1 MLSYRTIFL
10 GALLTVF
17 MVAPVYSFNYNDIV
31 YKAIKTPKDIENINS
46 RIVKPIAYTSV
57 VSLADLDVKTK
68 KQKFFD
74 MMLPAIL
81 ISKEKLRVKR
91 ERATELL
98 KKANL
103 SAEEQAWLDKL
114 KKTYRTDDTTKLL
127 LRLNDHPTSI
137 VLAQAAIETGWGTSR
152 FFRNANNVFGVWS
165 YNSKEPRVK
174 ASETR
179 DGKAVYVK
187 KYKSLIGAVDDYFIT
202 IGRGPYSGFRKSRA
216 STSDVM
222 ELVKHLDTYSEIREK
237 YVKRVRSVISY
248 NKLRKYDDY
257 VLASTKK
264 S

>member
-1 MLSYRTIFL
+1 MLTMF
-10 GALLTVF
+10 
-17 MVAPVYSFNYNDIV
+17 VAAPAYSLDNNDII
-31 YKAIKTPKDIENINS
+31 YKPIKTHKDIVDIKS

-81 ISKEKLRVKR
+81 ISKEKLRAKR
-91 ERATELL
+91 ERATRLL
-98 KKANL
+98 QKEKL
-103 SAEEQAWLDKL
+103 SAEEQSWLDGL
-114 KKTYRTDDTTKLL
+114 KKTYRTDDPTKLL

-152 FFRNANNVFGVWS
+152 FFRTANNVFGVWS
-165 YNSKEPRVK
+165 YNSKEPRVR

-179 DGKAVYVK
+179 DGKPVYVK

-202 IGRGPYSGFRKSRA
+202 IGRGPYAGFRKSRA
-216 STSDVM
+216 RTSDVM

-237 YVKRVRSVISY
+237 YVKRVSSVISY
-248 NKLRKYDDY
+248 NKLLKYDDY
-257 VLASTKK
+257 VLAGTEK